1 MAIRRNSFSP
11 FPCGFVE
18 KQRRFIRIIVRC
30 KKSNIFAKHFGRERQ
45 MIKEINIINFKSI
58 VDLTLD
64 LGRFNV
70 IIGANGC
77 GKTNILEAI
86 AFAAAANMRKLDNE
100 FLINRDLRL
109 AKPELMV
116 NAFEEGSYEM
126 NEGPLKEFSD
136 GVFYVGI
143 SEEGKKN
150 RQVAVAHNS
159 FENKWVNMSPYVNR
173 EDYEL
178 IKKVQGTG
186 LDEEVMDDNLEV
198 IRRNRPEDF
207 YRLIALFQTPKSEIN
222 SFLIYHPTEKHLK
235 EVKDSPIF
243 PLGIRGEGLL
253 QYLKDKSQQSEYKGM
268 FESINEGLGML
279 DWFDGVIVP
288 VDLLNNEYK
297 LSIGDI
303 YLRDS
308 MHFFDQR
315 STNEGFMFLLFYLTL
330 FNSKDTPPF
339 FSIDNI
345 ETALNPRLC
354 TELISRLIHT
364 TKEKNKQVIVTT
376 HSPFVLDGLDLSD
389 DEVRLFVARRDI
401 DGHTR
406 IERVIY
412 REDRNMPLSELWMS
426 GLIGGLP
433 DNF

>member
-1 MAIRRNSFSP
+1 
-11 FPCGFVE
+11 
-18 KQRRFIRIIVRC
+18 
-30 KKSNIFAKHFGRERQ
+30 
-45 MIKEINIINFKSI
+45 MIKEINIKNFKSI

-126 NEGPLKEFSD
+126 SEGPLKEFSD

-178 IKKVQGTG
+178 IKKVQGTD

-253 QYLKDKSQQSEYKGM
+253 QYLKDKSQQTDYKGM

-279 DWFDGVIVP
+279 DWFDGVVVP
-288 VDLLNNEYK
+288 GDLLNNEYK
-297 LSIGDI
+297 LSIGDR

-330 FNSKDTPPF
+330 FNSKDTPSF

-354 TELISRLIHT
+354 TELTSRLIHT
-364 TKEKNKQVIVTT
+364 AKEKNKQVILTT

>member
-1 MAIRRNSFSP
+1 M
-11 FPCGFVE
+11 
-18 KQRRFIRIIVRC
+18 IRIIT
-30 KKSNIFAKHFGRERQ
+30 
-45 MIKEINIINFKSI
+45 IKNFKSI
-58 VDLTLD
+58 VDLSLD

-77 GKTNILEAI
+77 GKTNVLEAI
-86 AFAAAANMRKLDNE
+86 AFAAAANMKKLDNE

-109 AKPELMV
+109 TKPELMV
-116 NAFEEGSYEM
+116 NAFEEGAYEM
-126 NEGPLKEFSD
+126 EEGPLKDFSD
-136 GVFYVGI
+136 GAFYVSIG
-143 SEEGKKN
+143 EDGKKN
-150 RQVAVAHNS
+150 RQIAIAHQPETNT
-159 FENKWVNMSPYVNR
+159 WHNMSAYANQ
-173 EDYEL
+173 ENYAFL
-178 IKKVQGTG
+178 NSIQGEE
-186 LDEEVMDDNLEV
+186 LDEESLKNNIQVLQKNH
-198 IRRNRPEDF
+198 PEEF
-207 YRLIALFQTPKSEIN
+207 ARLIELFRPVQSDIN
-222 SFLIYHPTEKHLK
+222 SFLIFHPTEKHLK

-253 QYLKDKSQQSEYKGM
+253 QYLKDMSLQTDYKEM

-279 DWFDGVIVP
+279 DWFDGVAVP
-288 VDLLNNEYK
+288 GDLLSNEYK
-297 LSIGDI
+297 LSIGDK

-345 ETALNPRLC
+345 EAALNPRLC
-354 TELISRLIHT
+354 TELTSRLINT
-364 TKEKNKQVIVTT
+364 AKEKDKQVIMTT

-406 IERVIY
+406 LERIMY

>member
-1 MAIRRNSFSP
+1 MEFSP
-11 FPCGFVE
+11 SSCGLME
-18 KQRRFIRIIVRC
+18 KQKRFIRIIDRC
-30 KKSNIFAKHFGRERQ
+30 KKSNIFAKQFGRERQ
-45 MIKEINIINFKSI
+45 MIKEINIKNFKSI

-77 GKTNILEAI
+77 GKTNILEAV

-126 NEGPLKEFSD
+126 SEGPLKEFSN

-143 SEEGKKN
+143 SEEGKKD
-150 RQVAVAHNS
+150 RQVAVAYNG
-159 FENKWVNMSPYVNR
+159 FENKWANMSPYVNQ

-178 IKKVQGTG
+178 IKKVQGTV
-186 LDEEVMDDNLEV
+186 LDEEVMGDNLEV
-198 IRRNRPEDF
+198 IRKNRPEDF

-253 QYLKDKSQQSEYKGM
+253 QYLKDKSQQTDYKGM

-279 DWFDGVIVP
+279 DWFDGVVVP
-288 VDLLNNEYK
+288 GDLLNNEYK
-297 LSIGDI
+297 LSIGDR

-354 TELISRLIHT
+354 TELTSRLIHT
-364 TKEKNKQVIVTT
+364 AKEKNKQVILTT

-389 DEVRLFVARRDI
+389 DQVRLFVARRDI

>member
-1 MAIRRNSFSP
+1 
-11 FPCGFVE
+11 
-18 KQRRFIRIIVRC
+18 
-30 KKSNIFAKHFGRERQ
+30 

>member
-1 MAIRRNSFSP
+1 
-11 FPCGFVE
+11 
-18 KQRRFIRIIVRC
+18 
-30 KKSNIFAKHFGRERQ
+30 
-45 MIKEINIINFKSI
+45 MIKEINIKNFKSI

-126 NEGPLKEFSD
+126 SEGPLKEFSN

-143 SEEGKKN
+143 SEEGKKD
-150 RQVAVAHNS
+150 RQVAVAYNG
-159 FENKWVNMSPYVNR
+159 FENKWANMSPYVNQ

-178 IKKVQGTG
+178 IKKVQGTV
-186 LDEEVMDDNLEV
+186 LDEEVMDDNLEA
-198 IRRNRPEDF
+198 IRKNRPEDF

-297 LSIGDI
+297 LSIGDR

-308 MHFFDQR
+308 MHFFDQS

-330 FNSKDTPPF
+330 FNSKDTPSF

-354 TELISRLIHT
+354 TELTSRLIDT
-364 TKEKNKQVIVTT
+364 AKEKNKQVILTT

-406 IERVIY
+406 VERVIY

>member
-1 MAIRRNSFSP
+1 M
-11 FPCGFVE
+11 
-18 KQRRFIRIIVRC
+18 IRIIT
-30 KKSNIFAKHFGRERQ
+30 
-45 MIKEINIINFKSI
+45 IKNFKSI
-58 VDLTLD
+58 VDLSLD

-86 AFAAAANMRKLDNE
+86 AFAAAANVKKLEQE

-109 AKPELMV
+109 TKPELMV
-116 NAFEEGSYEM
+116 NAFEEGAYEM
-126 NEGPLKEFSD
+126 EEGPLKDFSD
-136 GVFYVGI
+136 GAFYVSIG
-143 SEEGKKN
+143 EDGKKN
-150 RQVAVAHNS
+150 RQIAIAHQPETNT
-159 FENKWVNMSPYVNR
+159 WHNMSAYANQ
-173 EDYEL
+173 ENYAFL
-178 IKKVQGTG
+178 NSIQGEE
-186 LDEEVMDDNLEV
+186 LDEESLKNNIQVLQKNH
-198 IRRNRPEDF
+198 PEEF
-207 YRLIALFQTPKSEIN
+207 ARLIELFRPVQSDIN
-222 SFLIYHPTEKHLK
+222 SFLIFHPTEKHLK

-253 QYLKDKSQQSEYKGM
+253 QYLKDKSLQTDYKEM

-279 DWFDGVIVP
+279 DWFDGVAVP
-288 VDLLNNEYK
+288 GDLLSNEYK
-297 LSIGDI
+297 LSIGDR

-354 TELISRLIHT
+354 TELISRLIKT
-364 TKEKNKQVIVTT
+364 AKEKDKQVIMTT

-406 IERVIY
+406 LERIMY

>member
-1 MAIRRNSFSP
+1 
-11 FPCGFVE
+11 
-18 KQRRFIRIIVRC
+18 
-30 KKSNIFAKHFGRERQ
+30 
-45 MIKEINIINFKSI
+45 MIKEINIKNFKSI

-126 NEGPLKEFSD
+126 SEGPLKELSN
-136 GVFYVGI
+136 GVFYVRI
-143 SEEGKKN
+143 SEEGKKD
-150 RQVAVAHNS
+150 RQVAVAYNG
-159 FENKWVNMSPYVNR
+159 FENKWVNMSPYVNQ

-178 IKKVQGTG
+178 IKKVQGTV
-186 LDEEVMDDNLEV
+186 LDEEVMDDNLEA
-198 IRRNRPEDF
+198 IRKNRPEDF

-297 LSIGDI
+297 LSIGDR

-308 MHFFDQR
+308 MHFFDQS

-330 FNSKDTPPF
+330 FNSKDTPSF

-354 TELISRLIHT
+354 TELTSRLIDT
-364 TKEKNKQVIVTT
+364 AKEKNKQVILTT

-406 IERVIY
+406 VERVIY

>member
-1 MAIRRNSFSP
+1 MIR
-11 FPCGFVE
+11 
-18 KQRRFIRIIVRC
+18 
-30 KKSNIFAKHFGRERQ
+30 
-45 MIKEINIINFKSI
+45 EINIKNFKSI

-64 LGRFNV
+64 LGQFNV

-86 AFAAAANMRKLDNE
+86 AFAAAANMKKLDNE

-109 AKPELMV
+109 TKPELMV
-116 NAFEEGSYEM
+116 NAFEEGAYEM
-126 NEGPLKEFSD
+126 EEGPLKDFSD
-136 GVFYVGI
+136 GAFYVSVG
-143 SEEGKKN
+143 EDGKKN
-150 RQVAVAHNS
+150 RQIAIAHQPETNT
-159 FENKWVNMSPYVNR
+159 WHNMSAYSNQ
-173 EDYEL
+173 EDYAFL
-178 IKKVQGTG
+178 NSIQGAE
-186 LDEEVMDDNLEV
+186 LDEESLKDNIQALQK
-198 IRRNRPEDF
+198 NHPEEF
-207 YRLIALFQTPKSEIN
+207 ARLIELFRPVQSDIN
-222 SFLIYHPTEKHLK
+222 AFLIYHPTEKHLK

-253 QYLKDKSQQSEYKGM
+253 QYLKDKSLQTDYKEM

-279 DWFDGVIVP
+279 DWFDGVAVP
-288 VDLLNNEYK
+288 GDLLSNEYK
-297 LSIGDI
+297 LSIGDK

-354 TELISRLIHT
+354 TELTSRLINT
-364 TKEKNKQVIVTT
+364 AKERDKQVIMTT

-406 IERVIY
+406 LERIMY

>member
-1 MAIRRNSFSP
+1 
-11 FPCGFVE
+11 
-18 KQRRFIRIIVRC
+18 
-30 KKSNIFAKHFGRERQ
+30 
-45 MIKEINIINFKSI
+45 MIKEINIKNFKSI

-77 GKTNILEAI
+77 GKTNILEAV

-126 NEGPLKEFSD
+126 SEGPLKEFSN

-143 SEEGKKN
+143 SEEGKKD
-150 RQVAVAHNS
+150 RQVAVAYNG
-159 FENKWVNMSPYVNR
+159 FENKWANMSPYVNQ

-178 IKKVQGTG
+178 IKKVQGTV
-186 LDEEVMDDNLEV
+186 LDEEVMGDNLEV
-198 IRRNRPEDF
+198 IRKNRPEDF

-253 QYLKDKSQQSEYKGM
+253 QYLKDKSQQTDYKGM

-279 DWFDGVIVP
+279 DWFDGVVVP
-288 VDLLNNEYK
+288 GDLLNNEYK
-297 LSIGDI
+297 LSIGDR

-354 TELISRLIHT
+354 TELTSRLIHT
-364 TKEKNKQVIVTT
+364 AKEKNKQVILTT

-389 DEVRLFVARRDI
+389 DQVRLFVARRDI

-433 DNF
+433 DSF

>member
-1 MAIRRNSFSP
+1 
-11 FPCGFVE
+11 
-18 KQRRFIRIIVRC
+18 
-30 KKSNIFAKHFGRERQ
+30 
-45 MIKEINIINFKSI
+45 MIKEINIKNFKSI

-126 NEGPLKEFSD
+126 SEGPLKELSN
-136 GVFYVGI
+136 GVFYVRI
-143 SEEGKKN
+143 SEEGKKD
-150 RQVAVAHNS
+150 RQVAVAYNG
-159 FENKWVNMSPYVNR
+159 FENKWVNMSPYVNQ

-178 IKKVQGTG
+178 IKKVQGTV
-186 LDEEVMDDNLEV
+186 LDEEVMDDNLEA
-198 IRRNRPEDF
+198 IRKNRPEDF

-297 LSIGDI
+297 LSIGDR

-308 MHFFDQR
+308 MHFFDQS

-330 FNSKDTPPF
+330 FNSKDTPSF

-354 TELISRLIHT
+354 TELTSRLIDT
-364 TKEKNKQVIVTT
+364 AKEKNKQVILTT
-376 HSPFVLDGLDLSD
+376 HSPFVLDGLDLSN

>member
-1 MAIRRNSFSP
+1 
-11 FPCGFVE
+11 
-18 KQRRFIRIIVRC
+18 
-30 KKSNIFAKHFGRERQ
+30 
-45 MIKEINIINFKSI
+45 MIKEIIIKNFKSI

-126 NEGPLKEFSD
+126 SEGPLKELSN
-136 GVFYVGI
+136 GVFYVRI
-143 SEEGKKN
+143 SEEGKKD
-150 RQVAVAHNS
+150 RQVAVAYNG
-159 FENKWVNMSPYVNR
+159 FENKWVNMSPYVNQ

-178 IKKVQGTG
+178 IKKVQGTV
-186 LDEEVMDDNLEV
+186 LDEEVMDDNLEA
-198 IRRNRPEDF
+198 IRKNRPEDF

-253 QYLKDKSQQSEYKGM
+253 QYLKDKSQQTDYKGM

-297 LSIGDI
+297 LSIGDR

-308 MHFFDQR
+308 MHFFDQS

-330 FNSKDTPPF
+330 FNSKDTPSF

-354 TELISRLIHT
+354 TELTSRLIHT
-364 TKEKNKQVIVTT
+364 AKEKNKQVILTT
-376 HSPFVLDGLDLSD
+376 HSPFVFDGLDLSD
-389 DEVRLFVARRDI
+389 YQVRLFVARRDI

>member
-1 MAIRRNSFSP
+1 MLRN
-11 FPCGFVE
+11 
-18 KQRRFIRIIVRC
+18 IT
-30 KKSNIFAKHFGRERQ
+30 
-45 MIKEINIINFKSI
+45 IKNFKSI

-64 LGRFNV
+64 LGQFNV

-86 AFAAAANMRKLDNE
+86 AFAAAANVKKLEQE

-109 AKPELMV
+109 TKPELMV
-116 NAFEEGSYEM
+116 NAFEEGAYELE
-126 NEGPLKEFSD
+126 EGPLKDFSD
-136 GVFYVGI
+136 GAFFVSIG
-143 SEEGKKN
+143 EDGKMN
-150 RQVAVAHNS
+150 RQIAIAHQPETNT
-159 FENKWVNMSPYVNR
+159 WHNMSAYANQ
-173 EDYEL
+173 EDYAFL
-178 IKKVQGTG
+178 NSIQGAE
-186 LDEEVMDDNLEV
+186 LDEESFKDNIQALQK
-198 IRRNRPEDF
+198 NHPEEF
-207 YRLIALFQTPKSEIN
+207 ARLIELFRPVQSDIN
-222 SFLIYHPTEKHLK
+222 AFLIYHPTEKHLK

-253 QYLKDKSQQSEYKGM
+253 QYLKDKSLQTDYKEM

-279 DWFDGVIVP
+279 DWFDDVAVP
-288 VDLLNNEYK
+288 GDLLSNEYK
-297 LSIGDI
+297 LSIGDR

-330 FNSKDTPPF
+330 FNSKDTPTF
-339 FSIDNI
+339 FSIDNM
-345 ETALNPRLC
+345 ETALNPKLC
-354 TELISRLIHT
+354 TELTSRLIKT
-364 TKEKNKQVIVTT
+364 AKEKDKQVIMTT

-406 IERVIY
+406 LERIMY

>member
-1 MAIRRNSFSP
+1 M
-11 FPCGFVE
+11 
-18 KQRRFIRIIVRC
+18 IRIIT
-30 KKSNIFAKHFGRERQ
+30 
-45 MIKEINIINFKSI
+45 IKNFKSI
-58 VDLTLD
+58 VDLSLD

-77 GKTNILEAI
+77 GKTNVLEAI
-86 AFAAAANMRKLDNE
+86 AFAAAANMKKLDNE

-109 AKPELMV
+109 TKPELMV
-116 NAFEEGSYEM
+116 NAFEEGAYEM
-126 NEGPLKEFSD
+126 EEGPLKDFSD
-136 GVFYVGI
+136 GAFYVSIG
-143 SEEGKKN
+143 EDGKKN
-150 RQVAVAHNS
+150 RQIAIAHQPETNT
-159 FENKWVNMSPYVNR
+159 WHNMSAYANQ
-173 EDYEL
+173 ENYAFL
-178 IKKVQGTG
+178 NSIQGEE
-186 LDEEVMDDNLEV
+186 LDEESLKNNIQVLQKNH
-198 IRRNRPEDF
+198 PEEF
-207 YRLIALFQTPKSEIN
+207 ARLIELFRPVQSDIN
-222 SFLIYHPTEKHLK
+222 SFLIFHPTEKHLK

-253 QYLKDKSQQSEYKGM
+253 QYLKDMSLQTDYKEM

-279 DWFDGVIVP
+279 DWFDGVAVP
-288 VDLLNNEYK
+288 GDLLSNEYK
-297 LSIGDI
+297 LSIGDK

-354 TELISRLIHT
+354 TELTSRLINT
-364 TKEKNKQVIVTT
+364 AKEKDKQVIMTT

-406 IERVIY
+406 LERIMY

>member
-1 MAIRRNSFSP
+1 MNQWLLQIAYSST
-11 FPCGFVE
+11 FVE
-18 KQRRFIRIIVRC
+18 NIR
-30 KKSNIFAKHFGRERQ
+30 KQ
-45 MIKEINIINFKSI
+45 MIREINIKNFKSI

-64 LGRFNV
+64 LGQFNV

-86 AFAAAANMRKLDNE
+86 AFAAAANMKKLDNE

-109 AKPELMV
+109 TKPELMV
-116 NAFEEGSYEM
+116 NAFEEGAYEM
-126 NEGPLKEFSD
+126 EEGPLKDFSD
-136 GVFYVGI
+136 GAFYVSVG
-143 SEEGKKN
+143 EDGKKN
-150 RQVAVAHNS
+150 RQIAIAHQPETNT
-159 FENKWVNMSPYVNR
+159 WHNMSAYSNQ
-173 EDYEL
+173 EDYAFL
-178 IKKVQGTG
+178 NSIQGAE
-186 LDEEVMDDNLEV
+186 LDEESLKDNIQALQK
-198 IRRNRPEDF
+198 NHPEEF
-207 YRLIALFQTPKSEIN
+207 ARLIELFRPVQSDIN
-222 SFLIYHPTEKHLK
+222 AFLIYHPTEKHLK

-253 QYLKDKSQQSEYKGM
+253 QYLKDKSLQTDYKEM

-279 DWFDGVIVP
+279 DWFDGVAVP
-288 VDLLNNEYK
+288 GDLLSNEYK
-297 LSIGDI
+297 LSIGDK

-354 TELISRLIHT
+354 TELTSRLINT
-364 TKEKNKQVIVTT
+364 AKERDKQVIMTT

-406 IERVIY
+406 LERIMY

>member
-1 MAIRRNSFSP
+1 MKSLNEFWIRW
-11 FPCGFVE
+11 
-18 KQRRFIRIIVRC
+18 RIIRGTIKC
-30 KKSNIFAKHFGRERQ
+30 EEKILLLSENISKQ
-45 MIKEINIINFKSI
+45 MIREINIKNFKSI
-58 VDLTLD
+58 VDLTLE

-86 AFAAAANMRKLDNE
+86 AMAAAANSKKLNNE
-100 FLINRDLRL
+100 YLMNRDLRIT
-109 AKPELMV
+109 KPELMI
-116 NAFEEGSYEM
+116 NAFEEGAY
-126 NEGPLKEFSD
+126 D
-136 GVFYVGI
+136 GVTIPYMEIKNGI
-143 SEEGKKN
+143 IPFSIKEDGVKDRPITLLYNKSGWVDMSLLNYPDLFKFLFEHIAESKDENLDKKEELLKLRAK
-150 RQVAVAHNS
+150 S
-159 FENKWVNMSPYVNR
+159 PEKFDKFMSLF
-173 EDYEL
+173 DYPHSD
-178 IKKVQGTG
+178 
-186 LDEEVMDDNLEV
+186 LD
-198 IRRNRPEDF
+198 
-207 YRLIALFQTPKSEIN
+207 

-253 QYLKDKSQQSEYKGM
+253 QYLKDKSLQTDYMEM

-279 DWFDGVIVP
+279 DWFDGVAVP
-288 VDLLNNEYK
+288 GDLLSNEYK
-297 LSIGDI
+297 LSIGDK

-354 TELISRLIHT
+354 TELTSRLINT
-364 TKEKNKQVIVTT
+364 AKERDKQVIMTT

-406 IERVIY
+406 LERIMY

>member
-1 MAIRRNSFSP
+1 MIR
-11 FPCGFVE
+11 
-18 KQRRFIRIIVRC
+18 KIT
-30 KKSNIFAKHFGRERQ
+30 
-45 MIKEINIINFKSI
+45 IKNFKSI

-86 AFAAAANMRKLDNE
+86 AFAAAANVKKLEQE

-109 AKPELMV
+109 TKPELMV
-116 NAFEEGSYEM
+116 NAFEEGAYEM
-126 NEGPLKEFSD
+126 EEGPLKDFSD
-136 GVFYVGI
+136 GAFFVSLG
-143 SEEGKKN
+143 EDGKKN
-150 RQVAVAHNS
+150 RQIAIAHQPETNT
-159 FENKWVNMSPYVNR
+159 WHNMSAYANQ
-173 EDYEL
+173 EDYAFL
-178 IKKVQGTG
+178 NSIQGKE
-186 LDEEVMDDNLEV
+186 LDEESLKDNIQVLQK
-198 IRRNRPEDF
+198 NRPEEF
-207 YRLIALFQTPKSEIN
+207 ARLIELFRASQSDIN
-222 SFLIYHPTEKHLK
+222 AFLIYHPTEKHLK

-253 QYLKDKSQQSEYKGM
+253 QYLKDKSQQKEYKKM

-279 DWFDGVIVP
+279 DWFDGVAVP
-288 VDLLNNEYK
+288 GDLLSNEYK
-297 LSIGDI
+297 LSIGDR

-354 TELISRLIHT
+354 TELTSRLINT
-364 TKEKNKQVIVTT
+364 AKEKDKQVILTT
-376 HSPFVLDGLDLSD
+376 HSPYVLDALNLSD

-406 IERVIY
+406 LERIMY
-412 REDRNMPLSELWMS
+412 REDRDMPLSELWMS

>member
-1 MAIRRNSFSP
+1 MEFSP
-11 FPCGFVE
+11 SSCGLME
-18 KQRRFIRIIVRC
+18 KQRRLIRIIVRY
-30 KKSNIFAKHFGRERQ
+30 KKSNIFAKQFGRERQ
-45 MIKEINIINFKSI
+45 MIKEINIKNFKSI

-77 GKTNILEAI
+77 GKTNILEAV

-126 NEGPLKEFSD
+126 SEGPLKEFSN

-143 SEEGKKN
+143 SEEGKKD
-150 RQVAVAHNS
+150 RQVAVAYNG
-159 FENKWVNMSPYVNR
+159 FENKWANMSPYVNQ

-178 IKKVQGTG
+178 IKKVQGTV
-186 LDEEVMDDNLEV
+186 LDEEVMGDNLEV
-198 IRRNRPEDF
+198 IRKNRPEDF

-253 QYLKDKSQQSEYKGM
+253 QYLKDKSQQTDYKGM

-279 DWFDGVIVP
+279 DWFDGVVVP
-288 VDLLNNEYK
+288 GDLLNNEYK
-297 LSIGDI
+297 LSIGDR

-354 TELISRLIHT
+354 TELTSRLIHT
-364 TKEKNKQVIVTT
+364 AKEKNKQVILTT

>member
-1 MAIRRNSFSP
+1 MIR
-11 FPCGFVE
+11 
-18 KQRRFIRIIVRC
+18 KIT
-30 KKSNIFAKHFGRERQ
+30 
-45 MIKEINIINFKSI
+45 IKNFKSI

-86 AFAAAANMRKLDNE
+86 AFAAAANVKKLEQE

-109 AKPELMV
+109 TKPELMV
-116 NAFEEGSYEM
+116 NAFEEGAYEM
-126 NEGPLKEFSD
+126 EEGPLKDFSD
-136 GVFYVGI
+136 GAFFVSIG
-143 SEEGKKN
+143 EDGKKN
-150 RQVAVAHNS
+150 RQIAIAHQPETNT
-159 FENKWVNMSPYVNR
+159 WHNMSAYANQ
-173 EDYEL
+173 EDYAFL
-178 IKKVQGTG
+178 NSIQGEE
-186 LDEEVMDDNLEV
+186 LDEESLKDNIQVLQK
-198 IRRNRPEDF
+198 NRPEEF
-207 YRLIALFQTPKSEIN
+207 ARLIELFRASQSDIN
-222 SFLIYHPTEKHLK
+222 AFLIYHPTEKHLK

-253 QYLKDKSQQSEYKGM
+253 QYLKDKSQQAEYKEM

-279 DWFDGVIVP
+279 DWFDGVAVP
-288 VDLLNNEYK
+288 GDLLSNEYK
-297 LSIGDI
+297 LSIGDR

-354 TELISRLIHT
+354 TELTSRLINT
-364 TKEKNKQVIVTT
+364 AKEKDKQVILTT
-376 HSPFVLDGLDLSD
+376 HSPYVLDALNLSD

-406 IERVIY
+406 LERIMY
-412 REDRNMPLSELWMS
+412 REDRDMPLSELWMS

>member
-1 MAIRRNSFSP
+1 MLRKIT
-11 FPCGFVE
+11 
-18 KQRRFIRIIVRC
+18 
-30 KKSNIFAKHFGRERQ
+30 
-45 MIKEINIINFKSI
+45 IKNFKSI

-77 GKTNILEAI
+77 GKTNILEAV
-86 AFAAAANMRKLDNE
+86 AFAAAANVKKLEQE

-109 AKPELMV
+109 TKPELMV
-116 NAFEEGSYEM
+116 NAFEEGAYELE
-126 NEGPLKEFSD
+126 EGPLKDFSD
-136 GVFYVGI
+136 GAFFVSIG
-143 SEEGKKN
+143 EDGKKN
-150 RQVAVAHNS
+150 RQIAIAHQPETNT
-159 FENKWVNMSPYVNR
+159 WHNMSAYANQ
-173 EDYEL
+173 EDYAFL
-178 IKKVQGTG
+178 NSIQGAE
-186 LDEEVMDDNLEV
+186 LDEESLKDNIQALQK
-198 IRRNRPEDF
+198 NHPEEF
-207 YRLIALFQTPKSEIN
+207 ARLIELFRPVQSDIN
-222 SFLIYHPTEKHLK
+222 AFLIYHPTEKHLK

-253 QYLKDKSQQSEYKGM
+253 QYLKDKSQQTEYKEM

-279 DWFDGVIVP
+279 DWFDGVAVP
-288 VDLLNNEYK
+288 GDLLSNEYK
-297 LSIGDI
+297 LSIGDR

-354 TELISRLIHT
+354 TELTSRLINT
-364 TKEKNKQVIVTT
+364 AKGKDKQVILTT
-376 HSPFVLDGLDLSD
+376 HSPYVLDGLDLSD

-406 IERVIY
+406 LERIMY

>member
-1 MAIRRNSFSP
+1 MIR
-11 FPCGFVE
+11 
-18 KQRRFIRIIVRC
+18 KIT
-30 KKSNIFAKHFGRERQ
+30 
-45 MIKEINIINFKSI
+45 IKNFKSI

-86 AFAAAANMRKLDNE
+86 AFAAAANIKKLDNE

-109 AKPELMV
+109 TRPELMV
-116 NAFEEGSYEM
+116 NAFEEGAYKME
-126 NEGPLKEFSD
+126 EGPLKDFSD
-136 GVFYVGI
+136 GTFFVSLG
-143 SEEGKKN
+143 EDGKKN
-150 RQVAVAHNS
+150 RQIAIAHQPETNT
-159 FENKWVNMSPYVNR
+159 WHNMSAYASQ
-173 EDYEL
+173 EDYAFL
-178 IKKVQGTG
+178 NSIQGEEM
-186 LDEEVMDDNLEV
+186 DEESLKDNIQVLQK
-198 IRRNRPEDF
+198 NHPEEF
-207 YRLIALFQTPKSEIN
+207 ARLIELFRPSQSDIN
-222 SFLIYHPTEKHLK
+222 AFLIYHPTEKHLK

-253 QYLKDKSQQSEYKGM
+253 QYLKDKSQQTEYKEM

-279 DWFDGVIVP
+279 DWFDGVAVP
-288 VDLLNNEYK
+288 VDLLSNEYK
-297 LSIGDI
+297 LSIGDR

-354 TELISRLIHT
+354 TELTSRLINT
-364 TKEKNKQVIVTT
+364 AKEKDKQVILTT
-376 HSPFVLDGLDLSD
+376 HSPYVLDALNLSD
-389 DEVRLFVARRDI
+389 DEIRLFVARRDI

-406 IERVIY
+406 LERIMY
-412 REDRNMPLSELWMS
+412 REDRDMPLSELWMS

>member
-1 MAIRRNSFSP
+1 
-11 FPCGFVE
+11 
-18 KQRRFIRIIVRC
+18 
-30 KKSNIFAKHFGRERQ
+30 
-45 MIKEINIINFKSI
+45 MIKEIIIKNFKSI

-126 NEGPLKEFSD
+126 SEGPLKELSN
-136 GVFYVGI
+136 GVFYVRI
-143 SEEGKKN
+143 SEEGKKD
-150 RQVAVAHNS
+150 RQVAVAYNG
-159 FENKWVNMSPYVNR
+159 FENKWVNMSPYVNQ

-178 IKKVQGTG
+178 IKKVQGTV
-186 LDEEVMDDNLEV
+186 LDEEVMDDNLEA
-198 IRRNRPEDF
+198 IRKNRPEDF

-297 LSIGDI
+297 LSIGDR

-308 MHFFDQR
+308 MHFFDQS

-330 FNSKDTPPF
+330 FNSKDTPSF

-354 TELISRLIHT
+354 TELTSRLIHT
-364 TKEKNKQVIVTT
+364 AKEKNKQVILTT